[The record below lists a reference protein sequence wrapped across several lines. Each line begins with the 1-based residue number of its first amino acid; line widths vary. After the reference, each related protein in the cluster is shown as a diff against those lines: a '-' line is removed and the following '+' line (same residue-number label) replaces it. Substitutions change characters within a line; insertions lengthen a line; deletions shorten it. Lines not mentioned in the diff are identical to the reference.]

1 MSWDVLFQDLPKDII
16 SMEEIDENFAPKMLC
31 TKNYY
36 VEMMKTLFQNAD
48 YTDLSWITIEE
59 DEYFIEFNSGSNE
72 EIESLMLH
80 IKGKKIPIEIIKK
93 IVEYTGWKAIDASE
107 NEIMDLENYEFNDEE
122 FEDMK
127 IEVIRKKWWEFWKL
141 H

>member
-1 MSWDVLFQDLPKDII
+1 MSWDVLFQDLPKNII
-16 SMEEIDENFAPKMLC
+16 SMEEIDENFVPEMLC

-36 VEMMKTLFQNAD
+36 VKMMKTLFQNAD

-80 IKGKKIPIEIIKK
+80 IKGKKVPIEIIKK

-127 IEVIRKKWWEFWKL
+127 IKVIRKKWWEFWKL